1 MCADVTVNGKSISMD
16 SEDHYIG
23 VPVNISLTISN
34 NAGEDVA
41 LAV

>member
-1 MCADVTVNGKSISMD
+1 MRADVTVNGKSISMD